1 MFQNPEQVG
10 KSWGA
15 IMMQTEKKG
24 RNTIRE
30 PLSELDFSPV
40 VAYFTPRSSLNG
52 PRKALR
58 IGRLLYLPAA
68 PAGRNGAC

>member
-1 MFQNPEQVG
+1 MGGLSGCKQ
-10 KSWGA
+10 
-15 IMMQTEKKG
+15 KKR
-24 RNTIRE
+24 RNTTRG

-58 IGRLLYLPAA
+58 IGRSLYLPAA
-68 PAGRNGAC
+68 PAGRDGAC